1 MRFES
6 ANLPRFYCTETLVLF
21 VLTSSN
27 YRPETEAERRLSKRS
42 QKLFL
47 AIIRLAYE
55 LLIQNVEVFDADDM
69 DANPP
74 SRATGFDNIFHS
86 SHLIAEQLKDSVH
99 PQIPYVLALY
109 NDEVHTYDEV
119 ERMLIESVQ
128 AKVISLFDYA
138 DFI

>member
-1 MRFES
+1 
-6 ANLPRFYCTETLVLF
+6 
-21 VLTSSN
+21 
-27 YRPETEAERRLSKRS
+27 
-42 QKLFL
+42 
-47 AIIRLAYE
+47 
-55 LLIQNVEVFDADDM
+55 M

-138 DFI
+138 DYMGLFWEFLVQKSHILKNLVHFGVLVG